1 MSHELMESVTYEED
15 GEEVTYATPITKGS
29 PWKGK
34 LIAGFR
40 GEDQLKRAEEW
51 MHHWSEASGNR
62 EKRERLMQLADLP
75 MPAEQLSKYLDYSI
89 PISQTELKGGGKM
102 RDYRKR
108 LKRKSHD

>member
-1 MSHELMESVTYEED
+1 MESVTYEED
-15 GEEVTYATPITKGS
+15 GEEITYATPTTKGS

-40 GEDQLKRAEEW
+40 GGDQLKRAEEW
-51 MHHWSEASGNR
+51 MLHWSEASGNR

-75 MPAEQLSKYLDYSI
+75 MPEEELKGYLDYSI
-89 PISQTELKGGGKM
+89 PLSQKELNGGGRM

-108 LKRKSHD
+108 LRRNHD